1 MATMSP
7 MSAELKEEPRE
18 LVELREEFDRE
29 LVRRAFQ
36 VGELE
41 QRVAEV
47 RREYEDSLS
56 WRVTRPM
63 RIAMELVRHLRRP

>member
-1 MATMSP
+1 MSQVSP
-7 MSAELKEEPRE
+7 KLKEEPRE
-18 LVELREEFDRE
+18 LLELREEFDRE

-41 QRVAEV
+41 RRVDEV
-47 RREYEDSLS
+47 RKEYEDSLS

-63 RIAMELVRHLRRP
+63 RMAMDFLRHLRQR